1 MHLQALKPKGN
12 DLAVLLY
19 PDTPEAAE
27 RRSDAY
33 LFIAAMN
40 YLKMECEL

>member
-12 DLAVLLY
+12 DLEVLLY

-27 RRSDAY
+27 RRSGAY
-33 LFIAAMN
+33 LFIAVIN
-40 YLKMECEL
+40 YLKIKSEF